1 MHFLFPSDPL
11 DPKEADDIF
20 REQAEAM
27 RDLGFGISLFS
38 LEDLQIGNF
47 KLRGP
52 IPQGATVVY
61 RGWMMEAGE
70 YQKLVDLIDS
80 RGAMPLTS
88 VEAYLRCHHLPN
100 RYPLICEFTA
110 ETRIF
115 PSDCDLSTE
124 LATLGW
130 DRYFLKDYVRS
141 LKTSVGSVVS
151 KPDQVA
157 TVLAEMKRIRG
168 TIEGGICVRRFE
180 SFRQGSET
188 RYFVVNGVPHAP
200 CDRVP
205 DVVTECARRLQ
216 SPFFSIDVAIR
227 EDGAERVIEIGD
239 GQLSDLVGWGVDDFA
254 KLWETKS

>member
-1 MHFLFPSDPL
+1 M
-11 DPKEADDIF
+11 
-20 REQAEAM
+20 
-27 RDLGFGISLFS
+27 
-38 LEDLQIGNF
+38 
-47 KLRGP
+47 
-52 IPQGATVVY
+52 
-61 RGWMMEAGE
+61 
-70 YQKLVDLIDS
+70 
-80 RGAMPLTS
+80 
-88 VEAYLRCHHLPN
+88 
-100 RYPLICEFTA
+100 
-110 ETRIF
+110 
-115 PSDCDLSTE
+115 
-124 LATLGW
+124 
-130 DRYFLKDYVRS
+130 KDYVKS

-227 EDGAERVIEIGD
+227 EDGGGHTAFGFSLAPTATARRCDHLPFVE
-239 GQLSDLVGWGVDDFA
+239 
-254 KLWETKS
+254 